1 MNNYLELCAG
11 CGGLSYGLELSGLI
25 PKALIEL
32 DNNCVNTLNRNFDDE
47 IIIHD
52 DIRNIDFSKY
62 KNKIDIVVGGIPCQS
77 FSISGKRKGL
87 DDKNKGGLFY
97 DFVKCLYETEPLM
110 FMIENVEGLV
120 NINNGDTLKDM
131 IQKLENMEYD
141 VSYEVLNAVN
151 YLVPQK
157 RKRIIIIGTSFGIKF
172 KFPQKRN
179 KILTIKDALKKV
191 PNSDGIQYSDNKK
204 NILELIPRGGC
215 WIDLPLKLQKEYL
228 GKSYNSGGGKRG
240 MARRLSWNEPCLTL
254 TTSPCQKQTE
264 RCHPDETRPL
274 KTREYARIQTFPD
287 DFEFLGS
294 VNSIYRQ
301 IGNAVPPM
309 LAYFIGNEINI
320 CLKKIKLQIL
330 INKTIFFYFEKIEN
344 SSHYNLISER
354 NDKYFMIEIG
364 KLFAKYYEVNI
375 LPLYTKEPEADSID
389 KLKKIIDKK
398 TFNMSEN
405 EWQKMANYC
414 LQNSKVQQQ
423 IGKMHEY
430 IISNLDGWTSCKG
443 TKIPADVMKKD
454 KSIILEL
461 KNKYNTMNSGGK
473 KTVINNLIIIKKKF
487 PNAIVGIGIINGRKN
502 SKIKIKNDENIEIF
516 QFTGTKLSE
525 VIYGNENLFIDLENI
540 IKQYFDKNSELINKK
555 FLKE

>member
-32 DNNCVNTLNRNFDDE
+32 DNNCVNTLNRNFDNE
-47 IIIHD
+47 IIIHS

-191 PNSDGIQYSDNKK
+191 PNSDGVQYSDNKK

-344 SSHYNLISER
+344 SSHYNLISEK